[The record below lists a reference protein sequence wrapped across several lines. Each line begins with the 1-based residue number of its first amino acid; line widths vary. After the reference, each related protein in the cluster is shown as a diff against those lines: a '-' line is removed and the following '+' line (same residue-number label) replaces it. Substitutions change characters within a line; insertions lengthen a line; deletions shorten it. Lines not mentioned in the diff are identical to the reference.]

1 MKQFLT
7 TLLALSCLFVTAQ
20 PSPGGNS
27 GGGQVGGDPIGGPG
41 KELHVWF
48 FLEGPFDGTA
58 MSPGL
63 TNDNLLPLQQPYNM
77 APWNYSGTEQVTA
90 IPPNTVDWVL
100 VELRQAASPE
110 LALPAT
116 KLPGWPKAYIVN
128 SSGKLTTPDGQTPT
142 IGHPVVT
149 QNLYIVIRHRNHI
162 DVMSAGALLSDGNTY
177 TYNFTGSISSAYG
190 GGAGY
195 KSIAAGIFG
204 MVAGDADA
212 DNSVFTSDFN
222 LWAGRFGNTL
232 VHDATDFD
240 MDGSVFTSDFNQWA
254 GNFGTEHIVDG
265 GPAPLYRSQVP
276 E

>member
-7 TLLALSCLFVTAQ
+7 SILALSCLFAMAQ
-20 PSPGGNS
+20 PNPGGNS
-27 GGGQVGGDPIGGPG
+27 GGSLVGGDPIGGPG

-48 FLEGPFDGTA
+48 FLEGPFNGATMNPD
-58 MSPGL
+58 L
-63 TNDNLLPLQQPYNM
+63 YNDNLLPLQQPYNT
-77 APWNYSGTEQVTA
+77 APWNYAGTEQVAA
-90 IPPNTVDWVL
+90 IPFNTVDWVL

-116 KLPGWPKAYIVN
+116 KLPGWPKAYFVN
-128 SSGKLTTPDGQTPT
+128 SIGKLTAPDGQTPT

-177 TYNFTGSISSAYG
+177 TYSFTGSISSAYG

-195 KSIAAGIFG
+195 KEIAPGTFG
-204 MVAGDADA
+204 LASGDIDADGK
-212 DNSVFTSDFN
+212 VFASDFVD
-222 LWAGRFGNTL
+222 WATGSGSL
-232 VHDATDFD
+232 GVYAAPDVDFD
-240 MDGSVFTSDFNQWA
+240 GNVFASDFVQWA
-254 GNFGTEHIVDG
+254 GNSGINHPVESSPVPVYI
-265 GPAPLYRSQVP
+265 SQVP